1 MAGVEP
7 WKVIAKSAQ
16 LRTDPQFDISNEK
29 KSNNKSQYG

>member
-7 WKVIAKSAQ
+7 WKVIAKCAQ

-29 KSNNKSQYG
+29 TDY